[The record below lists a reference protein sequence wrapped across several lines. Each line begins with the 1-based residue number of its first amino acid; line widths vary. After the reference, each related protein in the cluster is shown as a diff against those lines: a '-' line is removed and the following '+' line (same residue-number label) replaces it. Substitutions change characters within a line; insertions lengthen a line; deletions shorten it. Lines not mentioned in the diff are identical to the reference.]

1 MQVCSIELW
10 KSKFASQLQSFQTN
24 FYLKKRIKSFTKK
37 VLRQRKKKK
46 SKTLVLLHTEKSHKK
61 CKNGIVYIY
70 YQL

>member
-37 VLRQRKKKK
+37 VLRQRKKKEQNIGVAPHRK
-46 SKTLVLLHTEKSHKK
+46 ITQKM
-61 CKNGIVYIY
+61 
-70 YQL
+70 